1 MIPRKAAI
9 SCVQIQALKNV
20 IWEDYLELEKPL
32 RCFNGARVC
41 LFPPS
46 ALGTDVQ
53 GHSSSS
59 APGEEGTACRSAAG
73 GTGKLL
79 RQHNGLNCG
88 AHKDRGVSPGGNLGR
103 GFGYKISAG
112 KLDALKQTKPK
123 PKLFSLQTHG
133 RDEGKTSETQTV
145 FTHLICICVLK

>member
-9 SCVQIQALKNV
+9 SCMQIQALKN
-20 IWEDYLELEKPL
+20 IIREDYLELEKPL
-32 RCFNGARVC
+32 RCFNRARVC

-46 ALGTDVQ
+46 APGTDVQ
-53 GHSSSS
+53 GHGS
-59 APGEEGTACRSAAG
+59 SAAG
-73 GTGKLL
+73 GTRKLL

-88 AHKDRGVSPGGNLGR
+88 AHEDRGVSPGGNLGR
-103 GFGYKISAG
+103 GFSYKISAG
-112 KLDALKQTKPK
+112 KLDALKQNKPK

-145 FTHLICICVLK
+145 FAHLICICVLK